1 MPLPTGESATPV
13 GPSMRPIIVCGLG
26 RVGKNLV
33 NYLVSIGA
41 RVVCIDSAAPG
52 DSTRADGVEV
62 LSGDCR
68 DEAVLRRAGVESA
81 SALVAVTS
89 NEQANLQAAL
99 AARVIRDDLRLVV
112 RLQNEVL
119 TERLGNTIPNL
130 QALST
135 SRLSAPMIA
144 AEALKGASARWN
156 RLGGFNTGQD
166 DHHPWEIV
174 QLVVPKGSQLAGLT
188 PLQVGARL
196 GVVVAGTGRD
206 PAPLRLLEP
215 GEGSQALNAG
225 DSLLLAGTPAKLR
238 AASGAAR
245 SFADELRWATWSR
258 RLYRLARSAFPYDLS
273 VPVASMVL
281 VLVLLASTI
290 LFATA
295 LEKSLADA
303 MFRTV
308 SIIATGADMHEGDYN
323 QKPWLKVFVSAL
335 RIVGAALLALFTA
348 LLTNYFVRARLGEA
362 FLVTRVPDSGHV
374 VVCGLG
380 KVGFELVR
388 LLKAQNV
395 PIAVIEFDPQCPYIG
410 PLRRMSVPV
419 ITGDAGNAV
428 VLGQA
433 SAAGARSVIA
443 VTSSDLVN
451 LQIALVAKGLGGRE
465 KATVLLQADESF
477 AAQLREEANL
487 QSALSI
493 PELTAPAIA
502 AAVFGDRVHALF
514 RVAREVHAVVS
525 RPFSEG
531 ACPSTWDGLEELA
544 ARQRIVPLYLLDR
557 AGNRHLVRAGDF
569 PVEADRLVGIEKLES
584 MRDRAGQKTMAMTGS
599 KRLPAT

>member
-1 MPLPTGESATPV
+1 MPHPPGESSTPV
-13 GPSMRPIIVCGLG
+13 GPSIQPIIVCGLG

-33 NYLVSIGA
+33 SYLVSLGA
-41 RVVCIDSAAPG
+41 KVVCIDSAAQG
-52 DSTRADGVEV
+52 DSTRPDGVAV
-62 LSGDCR
+62 ISGDCR
-68 DEAVLRRAGVESA
+68 DETVLRRAGVMSA

-99 AARVIRDDLRLVV
+99 AARVVRDDLRLVV

-119 TERLGNTIPNL
+119 MERLGSAIPNL

-144 AEALKGASARWN
+144 AEALKGGGARWN
-156 RLGGFNTGQD
+156 RLGGFNTSQD
-166 DHHPWEIV
+166 EHYPWEVVQAIV
-174 QLVVPKGSQLAGLT
+174 SKGSQLVGLT
-188 PLQVGARL
+188 PWQVAARL
-196 GVVVAGTGRD
+196 GVVVAGIGQD

-215 GEGSQALNAG
+215 GEVNQTIHPG
-225 DSLLLAGTPAKLR
+225 DSLLLAGAPARLR
-238 AASGAAR
+238 AATGAAR
-245 SFADELRWATWSR
+245 SLADELRWATWSR

-273 VPVASMVL
+273 VPVATMVL
-281 VLVLLASTI
+281 VMVLLASTI

-295 LEKSLADA
+295 LEKSVADA

-323 QKPWLKVFVSAL
+323 QKPWLKVFVSVL
-335 RIVGAALLALFTA
+335 RIAGAALLALFTA

-388 LLKAQNV
+388 LLKAQGV

-410 PLRRMSVPV
+410 ALRRMSVPV
-419 ITGDAGNAV
+419 INGDAGNAV

-433 SAAGARSVIA
+433 SAAGARAVIA

-514 RVAREVHAVVS
+514 RIAREVHAVVS
-525 RPFSEG
+525 RPVPAEV
-531 ACPSTWDGLEELA
+531 APTWDGLEELA
-544 ARQRIVPLYLLDR
+544 GRQKIVPLYVLDQS
-557 AGNRHLVRAGDF
+557 GNRHLFRVGAF
-569 PVEADRLVGIEKLES
+569 PAAADRVVGIEKLES
-584 MRDRAGQKTMAMTGS
+584 MRERAGQKTMGMTGS
-599 KRLPAT
+599 MSLPAT

>member
-1 MPLPTGESATPV
+1 MTPPTGESADPV
-13 GPSMRPIIVCGLG
+13 GPSVRPIIVCGLG

-33 NYLVSIGA
+33 SYLVSLGA
-41 RVVCIDSAAPG
+41 KVACIDSAAPA
-52 DSTRADGVEV
+52 DSTSPDGVAV
-62 LSGDCR
+62 FSGDCR
-68 DEAVLRRAGVESA
+68 DDAVLRRAGVESA
-81 SALVAVTS
+81 AALVAVTS

-119 TERLGNTIPNL
+119 MERLGNTIPNL

-135 SRLSAPMIA
+135 SRLAAPMIA
-144 AEALKGASARWN
+144 AEALKGAGARWN

-174 QLVVPKGSQLAGLT
+174 QLVVPKGSQLVGLT
-188 PLQVGARL
+188 PLQMGARL
-196 GVVVAGTGRD
+196 GVVVAGIGRD

-215 GEGSQALNAG
+215 AESNQAIHPG
-225 DSLLLAGTPAKLR
+225 DNLLLAGTPDGLR

-258 RLYRLARSAFPYDLS
+258 RLYKLARSAFPYDLS

-295 LEKSLADA
+295 LEKSIADA

-323 QKPWLKVFVSAL
+323 EKPWLKVFVSVL

-395 PIAVIEFDPQCPYIG
+395 PIAVIEFDPQCPYIA

-433 SAAGARSVIA
+433 SAGGARAVIA

-451 LQIALVAKGLGGRE
+451 LQIALVAKGLGGHE
-465 KATVLLQADESF
+465 KTTVLLQADESF

-514 RVAREVHAVVS
+514 RVGREVHAVVS
-525 RPFSEG
+525 RPYSEG
-531 ACPSTWDGLEELA
+531 HFPTNWNGFQEMA
-544 ARQRIVPLYLLDR
+544 AGQKIVPLYVLDR
-557 AGNRHLVRAGDF
+557 LGNRHLVSAGTFPAAGD
-569 PVEADRLVGIEKLES
+569 RIVGIEKLES
-584 MRDRAGQKTMAMTGS
+584 MRERAGQKSMGMTAS
-599 KRLPAT
+599 KLLPKI